1 MLARFIV
8 GAATLWGAMLGFFV
22 GIAFGVVTSM
32 SWFFVQS
39 TWYMQE
45 EVLLIIKHHAQ
56 HILAKQRRRIAG
68 AGGPPRIPEPPTDA
82 H

>member
-1 MLARFIV
+1 MLGRLIV

-56 HILAKQRRRIAG
+56 QILAKQRRRLMAAG
-68 AGGPPRIPEPPTDA
+68 ETSRNP
-82 H
+82 